1 VSVPS
6 VSVVIPTL
14 GRWSLLEKAVETAR
28 RQRGVDV
35 QIVVSLDGEVAS
47 GGYKDFEFLAG
58 DDVIV
63 LPSWE
68 RRGVSATRN
77 AGLAVA
83 EGEWVALLDDDDLW
97 APDKLERQLAA
108 IAAHGADWGYS
119 SALLVDEQF
128 VPVSLDQAP
137 PVEELPREMLTHNPI
152 PACASNI
159 IARSELARSIAFDP
173 RLSHFADWDFAVRLI
188 DGAPAARVDDV
199 LVCYVLHPQGMH
211 ISRLNG
217 VEPELRYLRA
227 RHRDEGRELGSV
239 TVTRW
244 IASGHRRSGRR
255 GRAAVAYLRGALRH
269 RSGADVVRAGAALL
283 GERAMALGNRRPPTA
298 ATAPEW
304 LPRTV

>member
-1 VSVPS
+1 MNVPS

-14 GRWSLLEKAVETAR
+14 GRWSLLEKAVESAR
-28 RQRGVDV
+28 GQRGVDV
-35 QIVVSLDGEVAS
+35 QIVIALDGGVATE
-47 GGYKDFEFLAG
+47 GHKEFKFLTG
-58 DDVIV
+58 DDVVV

-77 AGLAVA
+77 AGITVA

-108 IAAHGADWGYS
+108 IAADVADWGYA
-119 SALLVDEQF
+119 SALLVDEDLS
-128 VPVSLDQAP
+128 PVSLDQAP
-137 PVEELPREMLTHNPI
+137 PVDELPEAMLTHNPI

-159 IARSELARSIAFDP
+159 LARTDLARAIAFDP
-173 RLSHFADWDFAVRLI
+173 KLSHFADWDFAVRLI
-188 DGAPAARVDDV
+188 DEAPAARVDDV
-199 LVCYVLHPQGMH
+199 LVCYVLHPEGMH
-211 ISRLNG
+211 ISRLEG

-255 GRAAVAYLRGALRH
+255 GKAAAAYLRGALHH

-283 GERAMALGNRRPPTA
+283 GERAMAIGNRRVPTTA
-298 ATAPEW
+298 QAPEW
-304 LPRTV
+304 LPRAL

>member
-14 GRWSLLEKAVETAR
+14 GRWSLLEKAVEAAR
-28 RQRGVDV
+28 NQTGVDV

-47 GGYKDFEFLAG
+47 GGYKEFEFLVG

-83 EGEWVALLDDDDLW
+83 EGDWVALLDDDDLW

-108 IAAHGADWGYS
+108 IARGGADWAYS
-119 SALLVDEQF
+119 SALQVDELL
-128 VPVSLDQAP
+128 VPVSLDEAP
-137 PVEELPREMLTHNPI
+137 PVEDLPRDMLTHNPI

-159 IARSELARSIAFDP
+159 IARTDLARSIAFDP
-173 RLSHFADWDFAVRLI
+173 QLSHFADWDFAVRLI
-188 DGAPAARVDDV
+188 AGAPAARVDDV

-211 ISRLNG
+211 IARLKG

-227 RHRDEGRELGSV
+227 RHRDEGRDLGSV

-244 IASGHRRSGRR
+244 IANGHRKSGRR

-269 RSGADVVRAGAALL
+269 RSGGDVVRAGAALL
-283 GERAMALGNRRPPTA
+283 GERAMRLGSRRGPTA
-298 ATAPEW
+298 ARAPEW
-304 LPRTV
+304 LTPAA